1 MIIDQLESYDA
12 IISGFSDAK
21 ELAHMEDAE
30 LDDQIIIELKFL
42 QILANKFEVE
52 CLLSGENDENHCF
65 IDINSGAGGTES
77 DDWASI
83 MMRMYLRFAERL
95 KFKTEV
101 VDLLEGE
108 EAGIKSCTIKIVGY
122 NSYGWFKTES
132 GVHRLV
138 RISPYNSAGKRMTS
152 FASAWVYPDISD
164 NSGIEIIEKDLKIDT
179 YRASGAG
186 GQHVNT
192 TDSAVRI
199 THLPTNTVV
208 QCQSQ
213 RSQHKNKAE
222 ALSML
227 KAKLFQKE
235 LEKRQQQAN
244 IQNASKTDIGWGHQI
259 RSYVLHP
266 YQMVKDHRTDFSTT
280 DSAKLLDGA
289 LENFVKA
296 SLAQK
301 VTNIR
306 M

>member
-30 LDDQIIIELKFL
+30 LDDEIIIELKFL
-42 QILANKFEVE
+42 HILANKFEVE

-296 SLAQK
+296 SLSQK

-306 M
+306 